1 MQSYL
6 SLQEILKATGGRLIN
21 LCEDNKVLIHPRQIC
36 TDTRV
41 IKKGDFFVALKGEHF
56 DGSDFIHEAF
66 IKGAIGA
73 MTEKLFLPPWDDFF
87 IVQVRNTL
95 KALQEIAK
103 FYRQRFS
110 VPIIAVTGSSGKTTV
125 KELIARILSIRYP
138 TFKSFGNF
146 NNQIGIPLSLL
157 NLSPEHKVGVVELGM
172 NRRGEIEN
180 LSRIVQPRVGVIT
193 NVYSSHLGM
202 LGSTLEIAKA
212 KAEIIPFLNREKD
225 NFLILNKDNPWSD
238 FFYKLATCKVLTFG
252 IEKEAD
258 FMACNIKDEGIKISF
273 ELVFFKKDRVNLT
286 LNFPGLFNVYNVLA
300 ASGACFV
307 FGLSLKEIKEG
318 VESFSPLPLRFQ
330 IKKYTRCNILDDC
343 YNANPDSVKIA
354 LSVLKK
360 LKGGKKIAVIG
371 DMLELG
377 EYSSKMHE
385 SVGEF
390 AASIKIDALFAYG
403 EFSPFVVEGAKKGGL
418 EESFWFKDKQ
428 ELLRKLSGYVKS
440 KDWVLV
446 KGSRKMKMEEIV
458 EGLGKLQ

>member
-1 MQSYL
+1 
-6 SLQEILKATGGRLIN
+6 
-21 LCEDNKVLIHPRQIC
+21 LIHPRQIC

-110 VPIIAVTGSSGKTTV
+110 VPIIAVT
-125 KELIARILSIRYP
+125 
-138 TFKSFGNF
+138 
-146 NNQIGIPLSLL
+146 GIPLSLL

-273 ELVFFKKDRVNLT
+273 ELVFFKKDRVSLT

-390 AASIKIDALFAYG
+390 AASIRIDALFAYG

-418 EESFWFKDKQ
+418 KESFWFKDKQ